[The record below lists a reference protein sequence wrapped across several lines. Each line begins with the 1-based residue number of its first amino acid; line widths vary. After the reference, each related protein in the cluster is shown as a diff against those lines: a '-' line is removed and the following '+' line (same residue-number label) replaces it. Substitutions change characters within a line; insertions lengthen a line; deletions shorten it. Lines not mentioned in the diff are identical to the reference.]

1 VLEPTPRARLLATTD
16 LLIEGVH
23 FRRAWATPFDIGWKA
38 MAVNLSDIAAKG
50 GRPRWALVGLA
61 LPAPANPADVAALCD
76 GMREAA
82 TPHGVIVVGGDTS
95 VSPGGWFVTLTL
107 LGEHD
112 GLSADLGHGCRESGV
127 GARVAV
133 DRVPVDGG
141 AREIAR
147 ALGAEPL
154 AWAIGGG
161 EDYELLL
168 TCDAAEAEALADGLR
183 RATGA
188 TLTVIGEI
196 EGLKAGV
203 VFVDA
208 AGHRVAMPAG
218 YEHFRA

>member
-1 VLEPTPRARLLATTD
+1 MMD
-16 LLIEGVH
+16 L
-23 FRRAWATPFDIGWKA
+23 
-38 MAVNLSDIAAKG
+38 S
-50 GRPRWALVGLA
+50 
-61 LPAPANPADVAALCD
+61 
-76 GMREAA
+76 
-82 TPHGVIVVGGDTS
+82 
-95 VSPGGWFVTLTL
+95 
-107 LGEHD
+107 D
-112 GLSADLGHGCRESGV
+112 GLSADLGHVCRESGV
-127 GARVAV
+127 GARVAI

-147 ALGAEPL
+147 AVGAEAL
-154 AWAIGGG
+154 AWAVAGG

-168 TCDAAEAEALADGLR
+168 TCDAAEAEALANGLR

-208 AGHRVAMPAG
+208 AGQPVAMPPG